1 MFRLNYL
8 FCLKDE
14 FYRNCTCGFPETCT
28 VSLGVDEG
36 LHHLSFCLQ
45 CFSLK
50 AAEERVKIYSYKW
63 PQDYFPRY
71 TENLFFLHSAKYIT
85 VTLKSLLS
93 SRSMKSMSFSRSM
106 IKASNTSWLDTR
118 ICYHSTAKQQ
128 NWQSYRTYRHFYPAA
143 SPQCCHWIQRQS
155 WKYQHRYHR
164 FRCLQSPL
172 WLRRGSA
179 EGFKQWDV
187 IQGAVLGLCKTLG
200 KRLARLYFPVRNGY
214 NMASGISSIVWFLEV
229 EVR

>member
-1 MFRLNYL
+1 MSFTEIAPVVFLKHAQFLLGLTKDFTTYL
-8 FCLKDE
+8 SACS
-14 FYRNCTCGFPETCT
+14 
-28 VSLGVDEG
+28 VSLLRLLRNG
-36 LHHLSFCLQ
+36 L
-45 CFSLK
+45 K
-50 AAEERVKIYSYKW
+50 
-63 PQDYFPRY
+63 Y
-71 TENLFFLHSAKYIT
+71 TPTNGHRIISPGIQRTFFLHSAKYIT

-118 ICYHSTAKQQ
+118 ICYHFTAKQQ

-179 EGFKQWDV
+179 EGFKQWDL
-187 IQGAVLGLCKTLG
+187 IQRAVLGLCKTLG